1 MYIPHLHGQ
10 TALAQDQPASHRHN
24 AEIEDCAPCS
34 LSTLEP
40 AALRSESNSI
50 ELSIVLVVQNAVCAS
65 ILAAASR
72 RCTPPAATEQL
83 MITAAKACIP
93 PSLGA
98 VVSSALPECVTNR
111 QRGGR
116 SRGGQPTGR
125 RRRRCRP
132 GLERSWSGTLL
143 RSRVSLAGLE
153 KDVTTANLFTVE
165 NTLAVRSLSVN
176 LDKKLFF
183 FSLGSR

>member
-24 AEIEDCAPCS
+24 GEIEDCAPCS

-40 AALRSESNSI
+40 AALCSESNSI
-50 ELSIVLVVQNAVCAS
+50 ELSIMLVVQNAVCAS
-65 ILAAASR
+65 ICAATSR

-98 VVSSALPECVTNR
+98 VVSSALNV
-111 QRGGR
+111 
-116 SRGGQPTGR
+116 SPTGSAADGAGEASR
-125 RRRRCRP
+125 RGEGSGGAGQAKSDDRAVHCCDP
-132 GLERSWSGTLL
+132 G
-143 RSRVSLAGLE
+143 
-153 KDVTTANLFTVE
+153 
-165 NTLAVRSLSVN
+165 
-176 LDKKLFF
+176 
-183 FSLGSR
+183 